1 MTRSEQQVSSRTK
14 EDDRSVVD
22 KLMNNMSKIITLL
35 LFFSIAYGANLAI
48 QYLDK
53 PITKVSIEGE
63 FKYLDHQQLV
73 ALVNGQM
80 NGGFI
85 TIDLKALQNVLHQ
98 HPWVAEVS
106 VQRQWPSYMRINVVE
121 EVPIARWG
129 DDAFLNRLGDK
140 LIIKDNSQLAKLPL
154 MTAEFGSSSEVMK
167 QYQRLT
173 DLLLPTGLKLS
184 KLKLDRLGAWQVE
197 TSNGIQLI
205 LGRNQVGEKIRRLV
219 LFWETD
225 LNQQASKIKTIDL
238 RYPNGL
244 AVSWKSTRKVA
255 IKRLDETSDELRKVT
270 IIRG

>member
-1 MTRSEQQVSSRTK
+1 MNRIEQQVSSRSA
-14 EDDRSVVD
+14 EDSRTVVD
-22 KLMNNMSKIITLL
+22 KLMDNMSKIITLV

-48 QYLDK
+48 QHLDK

-85 TIDLKALQNVLHQ
+85 TIDLKAMQNVLHK

-106 VQRQWPSYMRINVVE
+106 VQRQWPTFLRINVIE

-140 LIIKDNSQLAKLPL
+140 LIIKDNSQLANLPL
-154 MTAEFGSSSEVMK
+154 MTAEYGSSSEVMK
-167 QYQRLT
+167 QYQRLS

-205 LGRNQVGEKIRRLV
+205 LGRNKVGEKIRRLV
-219 LFWETD
+219 VVWETD
-225 LNQQASKIKTIDL
+225 LNQQSSKIKAIDL

-244 AVSWKSTRKVA
+244 AVSWKGRKAVTA
-255 IKRLDETSDELRKVT
+255 LKFDTQLDELRKVT
-270 IIRG
+270 IVRG

>member
-173 DLLLPTGLKLS
+173 DLLLPTLS
-184 KLKLDRLGAWQVE
+184 
-197 TSNGIQLI
+197 LI
-205 LGRNQVGEKIRRLV
+205 HI
-219 LFWETD
+219 
-225 LNQQASKIKTIDL
+225 
-238 RYPNGL
+238 
-244 AVSWKSTRKVA
+244 
-255 IKRLDETSDELRKVT
+255 
-270 IIRG
+270 

>member
-1 MTRSEQQVSSRTK
+1 MSRLEQQLSLKASQ
-14 EDDRSVVD
+14 DNRSIMD
-22 KLMNNMSKIITLL
+22 KLMDNMSKIITLL

-48 QYLDK
+48 QHLDK

-63 FKYLDHQQLV
+63 FNYLDQQQLI
-73 ALVNGQM
+73 ALVNGQI

-85 TIDLKALQNVLHQ
+85 TIDLKAMQNALHQ
-98 HPWVAEVS
+98 HPWVAGVS
-106 VQRQWPSYMRINVVE
+106 VQRQWPTFLRINVTE

-140 LIIKDNSQLAKLPL
+140 LIIQDNSHLANLPL
-154 MTAEFGSSSEVMK
+154 MMAEFGSSTEVMK
-167 QYQRLT
+167 QYQRLS

-205 LGRNQVGEKIRRLV
+205 LGRNKVGEKIRRLV
-219 LFWETD
+219 VVWETD
-225 LNQQASKIKTIDL
+225 LSQQSNKIKTIDL

-244 AVSWKSTRKVA
+244 AVSWKDRKSVA
-255 IKRLDETSDELRKVT
+255 ELKLETQLDALKKVT
-270 IIRG
+270 IVRG

>member
-1 MTRSEQQVSSRTK
+1 MSHLQQPANSRSENNRT
-14 EDDRSVVD
+14 VID
-22 KLMNNMSKIITLL
+22 KLMDNMSKIITLL
-35 LFFSIAYGANLAI
+35 LFCSIAYGANLAI
-48 QYLDK
+48 QHLDK

-73 ALVNGQM
+73 SLVNGQI

-85 TIDLKALQNVLHQ
+85 TIDLQALQNVLHQ

-106 VQRQWPSYMRINVVE
+106 IQRQWPTYLRINVTE

-129 DDAFLNRLGDK
+129 NDAFLNRLGDK
-140 LIIKDNSQLAKLPL
+140 LIIQDNSQLENLPL

-167 QYQRLT
+167 QYQRLS

-197 TSNGIQLI
+197 TSDGIQLI
-205 LGRNQVGEKIRRLV
+205 LGRNKVGEKIRRLV
-219 LFWETD
+219 LVWETD
-225 LNQQASKIKTIDL
+225 LGQQSSKIKTIDL

-244 AVSWKSTRKVA
+244 AVSWKDQKSVA
-255 IKRLDETSDELRKVT
+255 KSQLDELEKVT

>member
-1 MTRSEQQVSSRTK
+1 MSRSEQQMSSRSS
-14 EDDRSVVD
+14 EDNRGVVD
-22 KLMNNMSKIITLL
+22 KLMDNMSKIITVL
-35 LFFSIAYGANLAI
+35 LFCSIAYGANLAI
-48 QYLDK
+48 KHLDK

-63 FKYLDHQQLV
+63 FKYIDHQQLV
-73 ALVNGQM
+73 ALVNSQM

-98 HPWVAEVS
+98 HPWVADVS
-106 VQRQWPSYMRINVVE
+106 VQRQWPTFLKINVIE

-140 LIIKDNSQLAKLPL
+140 LIIEDNSHLANLPL

-167 QYQRLT
+167 QYQRLA

-184 KLKLDRLGAWQVE
+184 KLKLDRLGAWRIE
-197 TSNGIQLI
+197 TSSGIQLI

-219 LFWETD
+219 LVWETD
-225 LNQQASKIKTIDL
+225 LSHQSGKIKTIDL

-244 AVSWKSTRKVA
+244 AVSWKNRKSVA
-255 IKRLDETSDELRKVT
+255 EIELNDKSDELRKVT
-270 IIRG
+270 IIHG

>member
-1 MTRSEQQVSSRTK
+1 MSRLQQPANSRP
-14 EDDRSVVD
+14 EDNRTVID
-22 KLMNNMSKIITLL
+22 KLMDNMSKIITLL
-35 LFFSIAYGANLAI
+35 LFCSIAYGANLAI
-48 QYLDK
+48 QNLDK

-73 ALVNGQM
+73 SLVNGQI

-85 TIDLKALQNVLHQ
+85 TIDLQALQNVLHQ

-106 VQRQWPSYMRINVVE
+106 IQRQWPTYLRINVTE

-129 DDAFLNRLGDK
+129 NDAFLNRLGDK
-140 LIIKDNSQLAKLPL
+140 LIIQDNSQLENLPL

-167 QYQRLT
+167 QYQRLS

-197 TSNGIQLI
+197 TSNGIKLI
-205 LGRNQVGEKIRRLV
+205 LGRNKVGEKIRRLV
-219 LFWETD
+219 LVWETD
-225 LNQQASKIKTIDL
+225 LGQQSSKIKTIDL

-244 AVSWKSTRKVA
+244 AVSWKDRKSVA
-255 IKRLDETSDELRKVT
+255 DSQLDGLAKVT

>member
-1 MTRSEQQVSSRTK
+1 MSRLQQPANSRP
-14 EDDRSVVD
+14 EDNRTVID
-22 KLMNNMSKIITLL
+22 KLMDNMSKIITLL
-35 LFFSIAYGANLAI
+35 LFCSIAYGANLAI
-48 QYLDK
+48 QHLDK
-53 PITKVSIEGE
+53 PITKVSIEGD

-73 ALVNGQM
+73 GLVNGQI

-85 TIDLKALQNVLHQ
+85 TIDLQALQNVLHQ

-106 VQRQWPSYMRINVVE
+106 IQRQWPTYLRINVTE

-129 DDAFLNRLGDK
+129 NDAFLNRLGDK
-140 LIIKDNSQLAKLPL
+140 LIIQDNSQLENLPL

-167 QYQRLT
+167 QYQRLS

-205 LGRNQVGEKIRRLV
+205 LGRNKVGEKIRRLV
-219 LFWETD
+219 LVWETD
-225 LNQQASKIKTIDL
+225 LGQQSSKIKTIDL

-244 AVSWKSTRKVA
+244 AVSWKDRKSVA
-255 IKRLDETSDELRKVT
+255 DSQLDGLAKVT

>member
-1 MTRSEQQVSSRTK
+1 MGRLEQQLSLKATQ
-14 EDDRSVVD
+14 DNRSVID
-22 KLMNNMSKIITLL
+22 KLMDNMSKIITLI
-35 LFFSIAYGANLAI
+35 LFCSIAYGVNLAI
-48 QYLDK
+48 QHLDK

-73 ALVNGQM
+73 AMVNSQI

-85 TIDLKALQNVLHQ
+85 TIDLQAMQNVLHQ

-106 VQRQWPSYMRINVVE
+106 VQRRWPSFLSINVTE

-129 DDAFLNRLGDK
+129 EDAFLNRLGDK
-140 LIIKDNSQLAKLPL
+140 LIIQDNSQLANLPL
-154 MTAEFGSSSEVMK
+154 MTAEFGSSTEVMK
-167 QYQRLT
+167 QYQRLS

-205 LGRNQVGEKIRRLV
+205 LGRNKVGEKIRRLV
-219 LFWETD
+219 LVWETD
-225 LNQQASKIKTIDL
+225 LGQQSNKIKAIDL

-244 AVSWKSTRKVA
+244 AVSWKGRKPVVEM
-255 IKRLDETSDELRKVT
+255 KLDTQLDELRKVT
-270 IIRG
+270 IVSG